1 MDKILVIVPEH
12 SNRERLMLLD
22 EHLKSVLPSGIA
34 DRRTFYYACGGIVEL
49 KQLLMSVQYSH
60 VVIGFPSIH
69 NDFLCIHTVRSLCFR
84 SMVIMFCPELSF
96 TEWRL
101 KNEGCINNEIRHW
114 EEAGRLLE
122 VNACRL
128 ADRIIVK
135 SGDERG
141 LLLSFI
147 KDAHISDIES
157 AGAKYAATEGKR
169 PCKASIIV
177 LTFNQLVDTQQCVE
191 SLLRYTAYGNYEI
204 IFVDNGSTDAT
215 REYLQGLQAKHGNI
229 TVILNDKNLGFAK
242 ANNQGMR
249 VATGDYILL
258 LNNDVVLAEGW
269 LERMICCLE
278 SDPSIGVVGPVTNH
292 AVGQQVVDMP
302 GRHDEPGIRKFAYI
316 QAMRNAGVWF
326 ETHRIIGFCMLVR
339 KRVIE
344 QIGML
349 DERFGPG
356 GFEDYDFCL
365 RIHQA
370 GYRIVIASDVFVYHK
385 GGQGYHRNNLD
396 YDKLRRQNVRIFIDK
411 WCERA
416 LEALEIMPNGM

>member
-12 SNRERLMLLD
+12 SNRERLVLLD
-22 EHLKSVLPSGIA
+22 EHLKLVVPSGSA
-34 DRRTFYYACGGIVEL
+34 DRRTFHYTCGGVIEL
-49 KQLLMSVQYSH
+49 KQLLMSAHYSH

-69 NDFLCIHTVRSLCFR
+69 NDFLCIHTVRSLCVR

-96 TEWRL
+96 TKWRL
-101 KNEGCINNEIRHW
+101 QKKGCITDDLRHW
-114 EEAGRLLE
+114 NAAGRLLE
-122 VNACRL
+122 INACRL
-128 ADRIIVK
+128 ADMVITE
-135 SGDERG
+135 SEDERD
-141 LLLSFI
+141 LLLPLI
-147 KDAHISDIES
+147 KDVRISDIES
-157 AGAKYAATEGKR
+157 AGAKDAALEGKPPR
-169 PCKASIIV
+169 KVSIIV

-191 SLLRYTAYGNYEI
+191 SLLRYTTYGNYEI

-215 REYLQGLQAKHGNI
+215 REYLRGLQAQHNNI

-249 VATGDYILL
+249 VATGDYVLL
-258 LNNDVVLAEGW
+258 LNNDVVLAENW
-269 LERMICCLE
+269 LERLVYCLE
-278 SDPSIGVVGPVTNH
+278 SDPRIGVVGPVTNH

-302 GRHDEPGIRKFAYI
+302 GRHDEPSIRKFAHL